1 MNADPCGSGS
11 TLLVKNSLIIFQN
24 INLTYRICWEG
35 AKRRPYRL
43 LIAERDG
50 SAVVA
55 LLLTLAQQLRQL
67 LLQLRQL
74 LLLAA
79 QLAPH
84 LLPLVPHAAI
94 LVLASAAY
102 LEFLL

>member
-1 MNADPCGSGS
+1 MFKTS
-11 TLLVKNSLIIFQN
+11 
-24 INLTYRICWEG
+24 NLTYRICWEG
-35 AKRRPYRL
+35 AKRRPHSL

-50 SAVVA
+50 PAVVA

-79 QLAPH
+79 QLPPH
-84 LLPLVPHAAI
+84 LLPLVPHAAV
-94 LVLASAAY
+94 LVLASAAN